1 MKIDMKVKIRFYSK
15 LCTQNKILA
24 SKMQYLKQQKT
35 SGFEPL
41 EKVDCIINRL
51 QPHHDAAF

>member
-1 MKIDMKVKIRFYSK
+1 MKVKIRFYPK

-35 SGFEPL
+35 SGFALLILKRWIVIDSLISASQNKTE
-41 EKVDCIINRL
+41 
-51 QPHHDAAF
+51 